1 MPAEPHN
8 NISWYANVY
17 YSYRDYP
24 IKQLNVKYKKSE
36 LKTIY
41 NTLIKKMFN
50 NFDISVTSHDSSTPD
65 DPSYHKKP
73 L

>member
-1 MPAEPHN
+1 MSTQPQN

-24 IKQLNVKYKKSE
+24 IKHLNVKYKKSE

-50 NFDISVTSHDSSTPD
+50 NFDISIANNINN
-65 DPSYHKKP
+65 
-73 L
+73 